1 MNWNKARFEIHNW
14 NSINPTATGRVN
26 IAKHCSFPTLF
37 IFEKTDATQRVKKI
51 DILDIGMC
59 GFYILWTFYP
69 TSLAFL

>member
-14 NSINPTATGRVN
+14 NSINPTTTGRVN
-26 IAKHCSFPTLF
+26 IAKDCIFPTLF